1 MPISTAAFRVIFPV
15 SWRAELLGPF
25 PANGLP
31 LGNTVSPSAL
41 VDTNAFDS
49 AVTRQ
54 DPDPTPNDNHLQ
66 APQRGQQ
73 LHSKRPGQ
81 G

>member
-1 MPISTAAFRVIFPV
+1 MAG
-15 SWRAELLGPF
+15 RATWPLPCER
-25 PANGLP
+25 PAY